1 MMNKQDREDLKFIL
15 EVMENLEVDPD
26 SWSWGVSFEQA
37 KREKELA
44 EIKLRRMIRE
54 DKIKKGSL

>member
-1 MMNKQDREDLKFIL
+1 MMNKKDREDLKFNL
-15 EVMENLEVDPD
+15 EVMENLNVDPD

-44 EIKLRRMIRE
+44 EVKLRRMIRE
-54 DKIKKGSL
+54 ENIKKE